1 MTAADVTLLS
11 RVRGPLV
18 AAVAI
23 VAGFFLGIGLWSG
36 NAPLTS
42 AAIAPG
48 TVGLQAE
55 RKIVQHLEGGLIETI
70 NVSEGDRVQAGDL
83 LIVLDDTLAQS
94 TLELLTGQ
102 YIDLLATRARLEAER
117 SGADSLSVP
126 EALEP
131 YLDEPRTERSLA
143 AERDLFRSRQEAY
156 ASRLQILESRIR
168 KLHEQIRG
176 FDAQSAA
183 LERQRVLIG
192 KEMEAVED
200 MVERGL
206 ERAPRLYS
214 LQRAAAEIDGALGE
228 IAARRSEADV
238 LIGETELERL
248 DLDARIRNQV
258 TGELGELQG
267 KIADMLPRI
276 RAAQNTLERTEIRA
290 PVDGTVVTLAY
301 TTPGGVIRPGA
312 PIMSIVRG
320 GMEQI
325 IEARMPP
332 SEIDVVRPGLPAEVR
347 FTAYSARSTPTHSG
361 RVVHVSADRLSDEE
375 AGTTYYAI
383 HVRLDPLPEDAGS
396 DAIRP
401 EELYPGMPVEVMVVT
416 GRQTLLDYFLQP
428 LTDVLARAF
437 REG

>member
-1 MTAADVTLLS
+1 MNAGDVSLLS
-11 RVRGPLV
+11 RVRGPLT
-18 AAVAI
+18 AAVLI
-23 VAGFFLGIGLWSG
+23 FAGFFVGIGLWSG

-55 RKIVQHLEGGLIETI
+55 RKIVQHLEGGLIQDIT
-70 NVSEGDRVQAGDL
+70 VKEGDRVRAGDL
-83 LIVLDDTLAQS
+83 LIVLDDTMARS
-94 TLELLTGQ
+94 TLDLLTGQ
-102 YIDLLATRARLEAER
+102 YIDLLTTRARLEAER
-117 SGADSLSVP
+117 SDADDLIVP
-126 EALEP
+126 EALAP
-131 YLDEPRTERSLA
+131 FMDEPRTARSLA
-143 AERDLFRSRQEAY
+143 AERDLFQSRKEAY
-156 ASRLQILESRIR
+156 ASRLQILDSRIK
-168 KLHEQIRG
+168 KLREQIRG

-183 LERQRVLIG
+183 LERQRVLIQ
-192 KEMEAVED
+192 KEQEAVED

-206 ERAPRLYS
+206 ERAPRLYR
-214 LQRAAAEIDGALGE
+214 LQRSAAELDGALGE

-248 DLDARIRNQV
+248 DFDARIRNQV

-267 KIADMLPRI
+267 KVADMLPRI

-325 IEARMPP
+325 IEARVAP

-347 FTAYSARSTPTHSG
+347 FTAYSARTTPTLPG
-361 RVVHVSADRLSDEE
+361 RVVHVSADRLSDDE
-375 AGTTYYAI
+375 AGTSYYAI
-383 HVRLDPLPEDAGS
+383 HVRLDPLPDTAGS
-396 DAIRP
+396 DVIRP

-416 GRQTLLDYFLQP
+416 GRQTLLEYFLQP
-428 LTDVLARAF
+428 FTDVLARAF